1 MIILPAQLDGLRTLK
16 DKSIKLTFETQE
28 LSPSQ
33 MGDIHSLTGSFC
45 YVAIKQETF
54 QSHETKMMEEM
65 QSDYEVKGIS
75 TSKRLK
81 NVLYRLWEQDP
92 EGFTTSVQHYEHH
105 MEKIIKHFKSKL
117 K

>member
-1 MIILPAQLDGLRTLK
+1 MIILPAQLDGYRNLK
-16 DKSIKLTFETQE
+16 DKSVKITFETQE
-28 LSPSQ
+28 LTPAEI
-33 MGDIHSLTGSFC
+33 GELHSLTGSFC

-54 QSHETKMMEEM
+54 QNHETKMMEEM

-75 TSKRLK
+75 NSKRLK
-81 NVLYRLWEQDP
+81 NVLYRLWEQEP

>member
-1 MIILPAQLDGLRTLK
+1 M
-16 DKSIKLTFETQE
+16 
-28 LSPSQ
+28 
-33 MGDIHSLTGSFC
+33 
-45 YVAIKQETF
+45 
-54 QSHETKMMEEM
+54 HETKMMEEM

-92 EGFTTSVQHYEHH
+92 EGFATSVQHYEHH
-105 MEKIIKHFKSKL
+105 MERIIKHFKSKL